1 MQYLKYLNII
11 APVIVMLIILS
22 IFVRNYLSG
31 RVEKQIAKDS
41 VYVNALITKVVPG
54 TPSTFGVVNVTMDY
68 KFNANNGAL
77 IEERNVITAIKTMDL
92 FNYKEGAT
100 VPVIYLRTDPHK
112 NMLNVK
118 NALEE
123 L

>member
-11 APVIVMLIILS
+11 APIIVVLIILS
-22 IFVRNYLSG
+22 IFIRNYKNG
-31 RVEKQIAKDS
+31 RVEKQIAKDA
-41 VYVNALITKVVPG
+41 VHVNALITKVVPG
-54 TPSTFGVVNVTMDY
+54 TPSTFGVVNVILDY

-77 IEERNVITAIKTMDL
+77 IEERNVMTAIKTMDL

-100 VPVIYLRTDPHK
+100 VPVIYLRTDPYK

>member
-77 IEERNVITAIKTMDL
+77 IEERNVKTAIKTMDL

-100 VPVIYLRTDPHK
+100 VPVIYLSTDPHK